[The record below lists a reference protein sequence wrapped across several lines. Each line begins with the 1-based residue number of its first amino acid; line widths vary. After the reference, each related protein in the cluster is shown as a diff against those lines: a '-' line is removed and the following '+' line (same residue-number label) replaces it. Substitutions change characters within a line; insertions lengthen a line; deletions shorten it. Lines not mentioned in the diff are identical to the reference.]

1 MMKGYKGMR
10 ADMTCR
16 GKQYRVGGTY
26 HEDDVALCEKGLHF
40 CEHLSDVFHY
50 YGFGNGYDG
59 SSRNRFFEVEAAG
72 MIYLGRD
79 KGVASDLTI
88 IRELTD
94 VEISR
99 GYYGNGEG
107 SGGFGYRFG
116 DGHNYDTFG
125 HGVGFGCNLNHGD
138 GADCT
143 LYGDGSGFG
152 CTYDRFGDGEGGG
165 DGHNGYG
172 RNIQKILM
180 FKEI

>member
-1 MMKGYKGMR
+1 MIKGYKGMR

-16 GKQYRVGGTY
+16 GKQYRIGGTY
-26 HEDDVALCEKGLHF
+26 HEDDIALCERGLHF

-50 YGFGNGYDG
+50 YGFGNGYGDG
-59 SSRNRFFEVEAAG
+59 SSRNRFFEVEATG

-88 IRELTD
+88 VRELTN

-116 DGHNYDTFG
+116 DGCGYDSF
-125 HGVGFGCNLNHGD
+125 GD
-138 GADCT
+138 GGDYHHYSGDGDGYT
-143 LYGDGSGFG
+143 LYSDGSGYG
-152 CTYDRFGDGEGGG
+152 CTYDRFGAGEGYG
-165 DGHNGYG
+165 DGYDGYG